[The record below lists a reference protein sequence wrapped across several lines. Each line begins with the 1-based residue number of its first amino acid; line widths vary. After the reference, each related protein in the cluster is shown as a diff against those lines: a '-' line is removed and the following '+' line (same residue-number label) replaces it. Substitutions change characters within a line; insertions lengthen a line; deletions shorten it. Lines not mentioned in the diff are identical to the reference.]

1 MYSPPLFHNAQQL
14 ALNITNGK
22 VVWSIDAFDV
32 TSAPAISDGVMTTLN
47 AYDNQI
53 YTWGKGPTAMTVTAP
68 DVGVTTATPITIR
81 GTIIDKSAG
90 TQQQAPAANFPYGV
104 PAVSD
109 DSQTAWMEYV
119 YMQQPCPTNAT
130 GVPVSINVLDSNGN
144 YRQIG
149 STTSD
154 ASGMFTFTWTPDI
167 SGEYSVTAIFAGSE
181 AYYSSS
187 AETSFFASEAPTAT
201 PAPTQA
207 PQSMADQY
215 FVPAIAGLFV
225 AIVVVGLLIILVL
238 RKRP

>member
-1 MYSPPLFHNAQQL
+1 
-14 ALNITNGK
+14 
-22 VVWSIDAFDV
+22 
-32 TSAPAISDGVMTTLN
+32 
-47 AYDNQI
+47 
-53 YTWGKGPTAMTVTAP
+53 MTVTAP
-68 DVGVTTATPITIR
+68 DVGATTATPITIR
-81 GTIIDKSAG
+81 GTISDISAG
-90 TQQQAPAANFPYGV
+90 TKQEAQAANFPNGV
-104 PAVSD
+104 PVVSD
-109 DSQTAWMEYV
+109 ESQAAWMEYV

-154 ASGMFTFTWTPDI
+154 ASGMFSFTWTPDI
-167 SGEYSVTAIFAGSE
+167 SGEYSVTAIFAGSNS
-181 AYYSSS
+181 YYPSS
-187 AETSFFASEAPTAT
+187 ASTSFHASEAPTAT

-215 FVPAIAGLFV
+215 FVPAITGLFV